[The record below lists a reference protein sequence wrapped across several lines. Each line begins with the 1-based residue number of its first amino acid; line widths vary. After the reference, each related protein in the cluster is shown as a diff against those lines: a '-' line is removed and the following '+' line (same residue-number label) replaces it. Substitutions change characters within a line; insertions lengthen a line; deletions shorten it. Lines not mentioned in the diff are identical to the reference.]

1 MTATERVCIKRAH
14 RLHPEWTTAQ
24 VWAHLMEDGALP
36 DHATTEDVAE
46 VIRGMAALR
55 QEVML

>member
-1 MTATERVCIKRAH
+1 MTATERVRIKRTH

-24 VWAHLMEDGALP
+24 VWAHLMETDVLQDGRMV
-36 DHATTEDVAE
+36 EDVAE
-46 VIRGMAALR
+46 VIRSMAAPR